1 MKAFACALAATL
13 PLTFEA
19 AASTFRCESK
29 LVNEIDSQRN

>member
-19 AASTFRCESK
+19 TASTFRCESR
-29 LVNEIDSQRN
+29 LVNEFDRKRN